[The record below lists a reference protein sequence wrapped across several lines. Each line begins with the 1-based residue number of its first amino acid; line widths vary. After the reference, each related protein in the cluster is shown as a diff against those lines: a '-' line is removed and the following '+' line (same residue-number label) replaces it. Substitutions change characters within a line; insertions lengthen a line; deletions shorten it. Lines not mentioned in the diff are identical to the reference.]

1 MLKKNF
7 KYLLLVMT
15 MILAVLSCGKSESGG
30 DSTSGK
36 KNIKVGVIYTKAKL
50 GGNSFNDLVFEG
62 VKRETKEETG
72 CDIELKQV
80 FPIITN
86 GKNIIISISNK
97 ANFINRIS
105 AESEKYKLY
114 I

>member
-15 MILAVLSCGKSESGG
+15 MMLAVLSCGKSENSKNSASGE
-30 DSTSGK
+30 

-62 VKRETKEETG
+62 VK
-72 CDIELKQV
+72 
-80 FPIITN
+80 
-86 GKNIIISISNK
+86 K
-97 ANFINRIS
+97 AEADF
-105 AESEKYKLY
+105 
-114 I
+114 